1 MLLYGGASVNVKNG
15 NQKVCIDYPCRWCY
29 KVIGSDEA
37 KMRAVIAKATAGAGD
52 VTASR
57 SSATG
62 KYASLDVVVKVED
75 EQRRLAIYE
84 ALRKDPSVKM
94 VL

>member
-1 MLLYGGASVNVKNG
+1 MNRTHDD
-15 NQKVCIDYPCRWCY
+15 QKVNIDYPCRWCY

-37 KMRAVIAKATAGAGD
+37 EMRAAIAKLATGACEIK
-52 VTASR
+52 ASR

-62 KYASLDVVVKVED
+62 KYLALNVTVEVND
-75 EQRRLAIYE
+75 EQARIAIYE
-84 ALRKDPSVKM
+84 ALCKDPSIKM